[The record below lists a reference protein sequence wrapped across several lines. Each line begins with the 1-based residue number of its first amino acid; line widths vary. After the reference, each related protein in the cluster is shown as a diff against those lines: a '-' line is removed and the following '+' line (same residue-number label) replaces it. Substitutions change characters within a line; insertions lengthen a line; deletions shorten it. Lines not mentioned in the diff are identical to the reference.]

1 MAHPQDTGAAG
12 DFSLWGQTDFTYQ
25 LPYTAVD
32 ELPALAETQPPLPLA
47 SGDYY
52 AMFAA
57 AAAPQRTLVP
67 AACPERVA
75 VPERAPLC
83 CAHFCY

>member
-1 MAHPQDTGAAG
+1 MAHPQDTGAAS

-32 ELPALAETQPPLPLA
+32 DLPVLTDGQPPPALAGA
-47 SGDYY
+47 DYY

-57 AAAPQRTLVP
+57 AAAPQRTLAP
-67 AACPERVA
+67 PRHQLRARAA
-75 VPERAPLC
+75 
-83 CAHFCY
+83 